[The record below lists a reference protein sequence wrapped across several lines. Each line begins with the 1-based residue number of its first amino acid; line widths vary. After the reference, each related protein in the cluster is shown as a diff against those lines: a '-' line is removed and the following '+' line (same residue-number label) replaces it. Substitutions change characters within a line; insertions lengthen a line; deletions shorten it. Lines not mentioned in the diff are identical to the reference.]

1 MNLILPFCITYIA
14 CQLHRPPLEAVV
26 AKQSCFL
33 FTLLYRWFYICQ
45 SNRFPFFVAF
55 CNGFIGNLYLV

>member
-33 FTLLYRWFYICQ
+33 FTPKIRNYHPIHD
-45 SNRFPFFVAF
+45 
-55 CNGFIGNLYLV
+55 